1 MNYLKQLLTPSTQ
14 IKSWLG
20 LSILFT
26 IFYSILALQQAF
38 GAEYVIQDDARQ
50 HVFWMRR
57 FLDSEL
63 FPNDIIANYFQSV
76 APLGYTALYKIMAL
90 GGIEPILFSKLIP
103 LCLGIV
109 TTYYCFSLSMELL
122 PIPLT
127 GFISSLLLNQNLWMQ
142 DGLISGTPKAFI
154 YPIFIAFLYY
164 FVKRVQLGVGIAIA
178 FLGLFYPSLVFVCV
192 VISIIQLWQIEG
204 KWIYLSKNR
213 ADYIFCFTNL
223 GVAFLVLLPY
233 ILSTSEFAPVLTAAE
248 GKTLPELLPQGRSSF
263 FVNDYWAFWLYGR
276 SGIGLGSAFAPP
288 LIYSGLLLPILLKFS
303 SGFPLAKQVKNIV
316 ILPQLLLGS
325 GVMFFAAHA
334 VLFKLHLPSRYTQ
347 HSLRIAIALAAG
359 IALTLILDGVR
370 AIGKREDVKQKRK
383 MPHSKK
389 LTARYR
395 IRCSIPHSKK
405 PTARY
410 RIRCSIP
417 HALILG
423 TTAII
428 GTTLIFYPHLALKHF
443 PKTYYITGNI
453 PALYKFFQQQPKN
466 SLIASLAEEANN
478 LPTFSQRSILVSQEY
493 AIPYHWGYYRQFRQH
508 TLNLIQA
515 QYSID
520 PKIVTDFIEKYGID
534 FWLVSANTFTIDSI
548 TDNPWIMQ
556 YQSVA
561 NRAIAQLK
569 ADKKPALALAI
580 PSCTVFDTQDLLVL
594 KGDCILNII
603 TQSFLS
609 G

>member
-1 MNYLKQLLTPSTQ
+1 MTYLKQLLTPSPTPQ
-14 IKSWLG
+14 IQFWLG
-20 LSILFT
+20 FSIFFS
-26 IFYSILALQQAF
+26 IFYSILSLQQAF
-38 GAEYVIQDDARQ
+38 GAEYVVQDDARQ

-76 APLGYTALYKIMAL
+76 APFGYTALYKIMAL

-103 LCLGIV
+103 LFLGIV

-192 VISIIQLWQIEG
+192 VMSILQLWVGDREKAQGIRF
-204 KWIYLSKNR
+204 YLNR
-213 ADYIFCFTNL
+213 NRRDYIFCFTNL
-223 GVAFLVLLPY
+223 AVAFLVLLPY
-233 ILSTSEFAPVLTAAE
+233 ILTSSQFGPVLTAAV

-263 FVNDYWAFWLYGR
+263 FVNDPWAFWLYGR

-288 LIYSGLLLPILLKFS
+288 LIYGGLLLPILLKFS
-303 SGFPLAKQVKNIV
+303 SRFPLAKQVRNIV

-359 IALTLILDGVR
+359 ISLTLILEGVW
-370 AIGKREDVKQKRK
+370 AIGEREDVKQKRK
-383 MPHSKK
+383 IPHSKTP
-389 LTARYR
+389 TARYG
-395 IRCSIPHSKK
+395 IRCSIPHS
-405 PTARY
+405 
-410 RIRCSIP
+410 
-417 HALILG
+417 LILG

-453 PALYKFFQQQPKN
+453 PALYEFFQQQPKD
-466 SLIASLAEEANN
+466 SLIASLVEEANN

-493 AIPYHWGYYRQFRQH
+493 AIPYHWGYYRQFRQR
-508 TLNLIQA
+508 TLDLIQA

-520 PKIVTDFIEKYGID
+520 PKIVTDFIEKYDID

-548 TDNPWIMQ
+548 ADNPWIMQ

-580 PSCTVFDTQDLLVL
+580 PSCTVFDTQGLLVL
-594 KGDCILNII
+594 KGDCIVKLVS
-603 TQSFLS
+603 QSFLS

>member
-1 MNYLKQLLTPSTQ
+1 MNHLQQLLTPSTQ
-14 IKSWLG
+14 IKYWLG

-63 FPNDIIANYFQSV
+63 FPHDIIANYFQSV

-90 GGIEPILFSKLIP
+90 GGIEPVLFSKLIP
-103 LCLGIV
+103 LFLGIV

-233 ILSTSEFAPVLTAAE
+233 ILSTSEFAPVLTAAA
-248 GKTLPELLPQGRSSF
+248 GKTLPELLAQGRSRF
-263 FVNDYWAFWLYGR
+263 FVNDSWAFWLYGR

-288 LIYSGLLLPILLKFS
+288 LIYGGLLLPILLKFS

-359 IALTLILDGVR
+359 IALTLILDGVW
-370 AIGKREDVKQKRK
+370 AIGKREEVKQKIK
-383 MPHSKK
+383 
-389 LTARYR
+389 
-395 IRCSIPHSKK
+395 IPHSKK

-410 RIRCSIP
+410 GIRCSIP
-417 HALILG
+417 HSLILG

-443 PKTYYITGNI
+443 PKTYYITGNV
-453 PALYKFFQQQPKN
+453 PPLYKFFQQQPKD
-466 SLIASLAEEANN
+466 SLIASLEEEANN

-493 AIPYHWGYYRQFRQH
+493 AIPYHLGYYRQFRQR
-508 TLNLIQA
+508 TLDLIQA

-548 TDNPWIMQ
+548 ADNPWIMQ

-569 ADKKPALALAI
+569 ADKKPVLALAI
-580 PSCTVFDTQDLLVL
+580 PSCTVLDTHGLLVL

-603 TQSFLS
+603 SQSFLS